1 MIATSCSILAPS
13 ILQKVYTI
21 RFIRTLGQELQH
33 NSLPIRVESKRVEDK
48 LRRSFFLSYCP
59 SNVNHRELTNT
70 YYLNRVWMW
79 MMKLASLA
87 ELARPVLQKIL
98 THRLIRAYWKHW
110 HIGIRRLYTSSTLN
124 VCGMIVLAGGT
135 IFTTPR
141 SQVVTAIFQTG
152 HSWNLV
158 ALQ

>member
-1 MIATSCSILAPS
+1 MMITTSCSILAPPV
-13 ILQKVYTI
+13 LQKVNTI
-21 RFIRTLGQELQH
+21 WFFRTLWQELQN
-33 NSLPIRVESKRVEDK
+33 NSLPIRVESKRVEDQ

-59 SNVNHRELTNT
+59 SNVNHGKLINT

-79 MMKLASLA
+79 MIKLARLA
-87 ELARPVLQKIL
+87 ELARPVLQEIL
-98 THRLIRAYWKHW
+98 THRLVRAYRKQR

-124 VCGMIVLAGGT
+124 VCGVIVLARGT

-152 HSWNLV
+152 HS
-158 ALQ
+158 